1 MGFAFW
7 LIIAVT
13 GQAQTDTLWQIAGD
27 TVVFIAPKSI
37 TTDRVKLSNRDFKRL
52 PGGFDDPSR
61 ILIHFPGIAIANDQ
75 ANGVVYHG
83 LPAHMT
89 QWRLNG
95 LDIVN
100 PNHLSNA
107 GTLSDLSSPSA
118 GGVNMY
124 SGNVLDGFEFVAPS
138 FTSKRSWSLAG
149 IADLQTSTKRQN
161 YLQLSVLGLEAG
173 LHKKWQNNSHVFAN
187 YRYSFTGLL
196 EDLGVSF
203 GNEAIRFDDWVAGYS
218 AKNKNFNTSFF
229 FAYGSS
235 TNKHNAQPKPLL
247 TYKDGQNIYYH
258 SKNITAQ
265 WLAGY
270 QYLTGHELNVG
281 VAYSKRS
288 DDRKADGEIVLEDD
302 TTVDVAET
310 FGLSHQKYTAMAKLT
325 TPGNWQL
332 EARWMYDQLQYDKTI
347 DTNAARSVA
356 DELYSTQLNVFKNIS
371 LGQHLKLKTELA
383 LMYQRQLNVLPA
395 LTLEYY
401 QGPHTVS
408 ASLSRNVGGVL
419 LNQAYALHSIVGM
432 NYMLDY
438 KITTRYL
445 KTTVSG
451 FYHDISRL
459 PADTAEYNFLLAYDL
474 SFDGKISSTGRG
486 KSQGVSFMAE
496 LDAGKNWWLNV
507 NHSWLNTLY
516 KNSGSTNWNHA
527 ENDFGWMGN
536 ANVGKTIKL
545 GHGQLSLSVSFH
557 YRGGQFYYTAMPYPA
572 TQQYNLAPQNQ
583 FAPYLRWD
591 ARINY
596 TRKKSMI
603 SLDIQNVTNRQNEG
617 FARYG
622 PTGPYI
628 EYQLG
633 LLPVISYKRSW

>member
-1 MGFAFW
+1 M
-7 LIIAVT
+7 
-13 GQAQTDTLWQIAGD
+13 
-27 TVVFIAPKSI
+27 VFIAPKSI
-37 TTDRVKLSNRDFKRL
+37 GTDRIKLSTRDFKRL

-61 ILIHFPGIAIANDQ
+61 ILLHFPGIAIANDQ

-83 LPAHMT
+83 LPAHLT

-95 LDIVN
+95 MDIVN

-107 GTLSDLSSPSA
+107 GTFSDLSSPSA

-138 FTSKRSWSLAG
+138 FTGKRSWTLAG
-149 IADLQTSTKRQN
+149 IADLQTSTQRQN

-173 LHKKWQNNSHVFAN
+173 LHKKWNSNSHAFAN

-196 EDLGVSF
+196 DDLGVSF

-218 AKNKNFNTSFF
+218 AKNKNFNTNFF
-229 FAYGSS
+229 FAYGNS
-235 TNKHNAQPKPLL
+235 TNRHNAQPKPWL

-270 QYLTGHELNVG
+270 QYLTGHKLNVG
-281 VAYSKRS
+281 LTYSRRS
-288 DDRKADGEIVLEDD
+288 DDRQADGAIVLADD
-302 TTVDVAET
+302 TNLGIAET
-310 FGLSHQKYTAMAKLT
+310 FGLCQQKHTAMAKLT

-332 EARWMYDQLQYDKTI
+332 EARWMYDQLQYNKTI
-347 DTNAARSVA
+347 DTNTVRSVA
-356 DELYSTQLNVFKNIS
+356 DELYSTQLSAFKKVT
-371 LGQHLKLKTELA
+371 LGQHLQLKTELA
-383 LMYQRQLNVLPA
+383 VMYQRQFNVLPA

-401 QGPHTVS
+401 QGPHSVS
-408 ASLSRNVGGVL
+408 ASLSRNAGGVL
-419 LNQAYALHSIVGM
+419 LNRAFALHPMVGM

-438 KITTRYL
+438 KITTRHI
-445 KTTVSG
+445 KTSISA
-451 FYHDISRL
+451 FYHGFSNL

-474 SFDGKISSTGRG
+474 SFDGKINSTGRG
-486 KSQGVSFMAE
+486 KSQGISFMAE
-496 LDAGKNWWLNV
+496 LDAGKNWWVNI
-507 NHSWLNTLY
+507 NHSWLSTLY
-516 KNSGSTNWNHA
+516 KNSYSSLWNHA
-527 ENDFGWMGN
+527 ENDFGWLGN
-536 ANVGKTIKL
+536 ANVGKTFKL
-545 GHGQLSLSVSFH
+545 GQGQLSMSLSFH
-557 YRGGQFYYTAMPYPA
+557 YRGGQFYYAATPYPS
-572 TQQYNLAPQNQ
+572 TQTYSLAPQHQ

-603 SLDIQNVTNRQNEG
+603 SLDIQNVTSRQNEG

-622 PTGPYI
+622 PSGPYT

-633 LLPVISYKRSW
+633 LLPVISYKRNW